1 MVEQVDKDVKIRI
14 QTRDLGEG
22 WDSSIYLCI
31 CQTEAHLSFTCPP
44 LTSSLGGKCGS
55 QLSRKGT
62 GWGRVRERNQHGTW
76 DTLLFPGNFLP
87 FCSSVLRK
95 ASSPILTTALG
106 VYFLNDSHSHL
117 GRWLI
122 Q

>member
-62 GWGRVRERNQHGTW
+62 RMGEGSGKEPAW
-76 DTLLFPGNFLP
+76 
-87 FCSSVLRK
+87 
-95 ASSPILTTALG
+95 
-106 VYFLNDSHSHL
+106 HL
-117 GRWLI
+117 GYAALPWKLPAFL
-122 Q
+122 